1 MTVRAKFRC
10 NSVTQFT
17 SGAGGSRRYNFSAV
31 YDTSTPENARFTKAT
46 PWGDLSMNVDNPD
59 VDFEIGKS
67 YYLDFAE
74 ATE

>member
-17 SGAGGSRRYNFSAV
+17 PGAGGSRRYNFSAV

-46 PWGDLSMNVDNPD
+46 PWADLNMNVDNPD
-59 VDFEIGKS
+59 VDFEPGKS
-67 YYLDFAE
+67 YYLDFTE